1 MNSAKNIFFATENTT
16 DDFLLEL
23 GAPSC
28 GQCIARDISMCSAL
42 KDDELNIVSNLSKNL
57 SVKSKQGICAEGEVA
72 NHLFNIKKGSVRMS
86 KMLSDGR
93 RQVIGFL
100 FPGDFFG
107 LSCAKGY
114 SYSAESITEVEIC
127 RMPRDKVFR
136 KFDELPALGQK
147 VLDIIRTELDT
158 TQDQMLL
165 LGRKTA
171 KEKLCSFLLAM
182 QKKSCRIENI
192 KKDQAYLPM
201 SRSDIADYLGLTIE
215 TVSRQFTIL
224 VKEKLISLESSS
236 IVKILNEGRIAII
249 ASGD

>member
-1 MNSAKNIFFATENTT
+1 
-16 DDFLLEL
+16 
-23 GAPSC
+23 
-28 GQCIARDISMCSAL
+28 
-42 KDDELNIVSNLSKNL
+42 
-57 SVKSKQGICAEGEVA
+57 
-72 NHLFNIKKGSVRMS
+72 MS
-86 KMLSDGR
+86 KMLADGR

-107 LSCAKGY
+107 LACAKGY

-127 RMPRDKVFR
+127 RMPRDKVIR
-136 KFDELPALGQK
+136 KFDEIPALGQK
-147 VLDIIRTELDT
+147 VLDIIRTELEN

-171 KEKLCSFLLAM
+171 KEKLCSFLLVM
-182 QKKSCRIENI
+182 KKKSCRLENI
-192 KKDQAYLPM
+192 IKDQAYLPM

-224 VKEKLISLESSS
+224 VKEKLISLEGSS
-236 IVKILNEGRIAII
+236 IVKILNEDRMTII